1 MSGKFYS
8 VGVGPGD
15 PELVTLKAIKTI
27 ENSDLIVVPDSGDKK
42 NVDLEIAGKWIKD
55 KKILALSMPMTRD
68 RSALDGYHEEAA
80 DNIAVFLD
88 MGKQVSFLTLVD
100 PSI

>member
-27 ENSDLIVVPDSGDKK
+27 ENSDLIVVPDSGAK
-42 NVDLEIAGKWIKD
+42 NNVAQMCI
-55 KKILALSMPMTRD
+55 RD
-68 RSALDGYHEEAA
+68 RFPTSL
-80 DNIAVFLD
+80 F
-88 MGKQVSFLTLVD
+88 KRVSLISSRELKRFIFGLILLG
-100 PSI
+100 I

>member
-27 ENSDLIVVPDSGDKK
+27 ENSDLIVVPDSGAKTMLLLRL
-42 NVDLEIAGKWIKD
+42 LESGL
-55 KKILALSMPMTRD
+55 KIRKSLLCLCR
-68 RSALDGYHEEAA
+68 
-80 DNIAVFLD
+80 
-88 MGKQVSFLTLVD
+88 
-100 PSI
+100 